1 MTVEE
6 GHQVTFKVSVKGV
19 PFPTFNWYHND
30 DIITDDYAHEIK
42 QDGSL
47 IIHTVEGKHKGTY
60 HFVANNS
67 AGTIDQKVTLIVV
80 EILKEDT
87 ADRLEGVNFGP
98 IPVKDFGEFVAKAHA
113 NSNQLFKAQY
123 EVRYHSYYDIIYY
136 SIPLYSNYKVVKMNI
151 QLLLPLLH

>member
-6 GHQVTFKVSVKGV
+6 GHQVTFKISVKGV

-67 AGTIDQKVTLIVV
+67 AGTVDQKVTLIVV
-80 EILKEDT
+80 EVFEEGT
-87 ADRLEGVNFGP
+87 ADEVNKLKGVNFGS
-98 IPVKDFGEFVAKAHA
+98 ILVKDFGEFVAKGHA
-113 NSNQLFKAQY
+113 NSNQLFKVQY
-123 EVRYHSYYDIIYY
+123 EVRYHSYYDII
-136 SIPLYSNYKVVKMNI
+136 LYHYTAITKW
-151 QLLLPLLH
+151 

>member
-60 HFVANNS
+60 CLVANNS
-67 AGTIDQKVTLIVV
+67 AGTVDQKVTLIVV
-80 EILKEDT
+80 EVFEGDT
-87 ADRLEGVNFGP
+87 EVNRLEGVNVSP
-98 IPVKDFGEFVAKAHA
+98 ILVKDFGEFVAKGHA
-113 NSNQLFKAQY
+113 NSNQLFKVQY
-123 EVRYHSYYDIIYY
+123 EVRYHSYYDIILYY
-136 SIPLYSNYKVVKMNI
+136 YTAITKW
-151 QLLLPLLH
+151 

>member
-1 MTVEE
+1 MTAEE
-6 GHQVTFKVSVKGV
+6 GHQVTFKVSMKGV

-67 AGTIDQKVTLIVV
+67 AGTVDQKVTLVV
-80 EILKEDT
+80 AAEDT
-87 ADRLEGVNFGP
+87 DEAKGLNNLEGVTVGP
-98 IPVKDFGEFVAKAHA
+98 IPVKDFGKFVAEGHA
-113 NSNQLFKAQY
+113 NSNQQFK
-123 EVRYHSYYDIIYY
+123 S
-136 SIPLYSNYKVVKMNI
+136 LYKVNKYKCAN
-151 QLLLPLLH
+151 